1 MKRFGLLGKK
11 LGHSF
16 SVPIHNMLADYE
28 YKLYEKSPDEIK
40 DFLTNPQLDGMNV
53 TIPYKKDVIPY
64 CVSLSDAAKK
74 IGSVNTLVLKEDGWH
89 GHNTDYFGF
98 VYMLKSAD
106 ISPEGKKV
114 LILGDGGA
122 SLTVQCALEDMGA
135 REIVVMSRHTE
146 NTYDTLD
153 HHYDS
158 DIIINTTPVGM
169 YPNCSDSLVC
179 LENFKNCRGV
189 ADLIYNPSRTKLV
202 SDAIRL
208 GIPCTNGLSMLVAQ
222 AKYACEIFR
231 DEKIADERIDEIVI
245 KIESQ
250 LKNIVLI
257 GMPGSGKSRIGELL
271 SKTLDRPFADCD
283 LMITNRAGNIE
294 NIFAERGEAHFREIE
309 TEVIKEISKESG
321 YIIST
326 GGGCVTQ
333 CRNYDLLHQ
342 NSFVIWLKRD
352 INALPTDGRPLSKSG
367 KLEEMYRIRKPMYE
381 KFADFIIDNNSSPE
395 ETVEK
400 IKECLL

>member
-1 MKRFGLLGKK
+1 MKRFGLLGRK

-16 SVPIHNMLADYE
+16 SVPIHNMLTDYE
-28 YKLYEKSPDEIK
+28 YKLYEREPDEL
-40 DFLTNPQLDGMNV
+40 DGFLKNSGLDGMNV

-98 VYMLKSAD
+98 VYMLKSAG
-106 ISPEGKKV
+106 ISPQGKKV
-114 LILGDGGA
+114 VVLGDGGA
-122 SLTVQCALEDMGA
+122 SLTVQCAIKDMGA

-146 NTYDTLD
+146 NTYDTLPN
-153 HHYDS
+153 HYNA

-169 YPNCSDSLVC
+169 YPHCPDSLVS
-179 LENFKNCRGV
+179 LENFKNCTGV
-189 ADLIYNPSRTKLV
+189 ADLIYNPARTKLI
-202 SDAIRL
+202 SDAVRL
-208 GIPCTNGLSMLVAQ
+208 GIPSVNGLPMLVAQ
-222 AKYACEIFR
+222 AKYACEIFK
-231 DEKIADERIDEIVI
+231 DEKIADERIEEIVK

-257 GMPGSGKSRIGELL
+257 GMPGCGKSRIGKLL
-271 SKTLDRPFADCD
+271 SETLGRPFADCD
-283 LMITNRAGNIE
+283 RMIVDRAGNIE
-294 NIFAERGEAHFREIE
+294 NIFAEHGEAYFREVE
-309 TEVIKEISKESG
+309 TEVIKDISRESG

-333 CRNYDLLHQ
+333 DRNYDLLHQ

-352 INALPTDGRPLSKSG
+352 INALPTDGRPLSKSV
-367 KLEEMYRIRKPMYE
+367 KLEKMYAVRKPMYE
-381 KFADFIIDNNSSPE
+381 KFADYIIDNNSSPE

-400 IKECLL
+400 IKECIL